1 MRHPSLVARGW
12 KAAPAAFFFQV
23 KCETA
28 RPYSSFKEFD
38 MNLSDL
44 RNTLP
49 DYAKDLKLNLDSVL
63 SETGAAGLDGKQ
75 VRAIALASAIGARHA
90 PLVSA
95 LEQFA
100 AEQLSPE
107 QIQGAKA
114 AAAIMAMNNIY
125 YRATHLIHN
134 DEYGQLRAGLR
145 MNVMANPGLDKV
157 TFELASLA
165 VSAINGCGACLDSH
179 ERVIREHDVSA
190 QGVQSA
196 LKIAAVVHAVA
207 VTLEPGAA
215 SA

>member
-1 MRHPSLVARGW
+1 MTL
-12 KAAPAAFFFQV
+12 Q
-23 KCETA
+23 
-28 RPYSSFKEFD
+28 
-38 MNLSDL
+38 DL
-44 RNTLP
+44 RNALP

-63 SETGAAGLDGKQ
+63 SETGAAGLKAKQ
-75 VRAIALASAIGARHA
+75 IRVVALACAIASRHA
-90 PLVSA
+90 PLVAA
-95 LEQFA
+95 LKQFA

-107 QIQGAKA
+107 EINGARA

-145 MNVMANPGLDKV
+145 MNVMANPGIDKL

-165 VSAINGCGACLDSH
+165 VSAINGCGACMDSH
-179 ERVIREHDVSA
+179 ERTLRKHDEVSA

-207 VTLEPGAA
+207 VTLEQTPA
-215 SA
+215 

>member
-1 MRHPSLVARGW
+1 
-12 KAAPAAFFFQV
+12 
-23 KCETA
+23 
-28 RPYSSFKEFD
+28 
-38 MNLSDL
+38 
-44 RNTLP
+44 
-49 DYAKDLKLNLDSVL
+49 
-63 SETGAAGLDGKQ
+63 
-75 VRAIALASAIGARHA
+75 LASAIAGRHA

-95 LEQFA
+95 IEAFA

-107 QIQGAKA
+107 EINGAKA

-134 DEYGQLRAGLR
+134 DEYGTMRAGLR
-145 MNVMANPGLDKV
+145 MNVMANPGVDKM

-179 ERVIREHDVSA
+179 ERTLRQHDAVSA

-207 VTLEPGAA
+207 VTLEQS
-215 SA
+215 SAQ

>member
-1 MRHPSLVARGW
+1 
-12 KAAPAAFFFQV
+12 
-23 KCETA
+23 
-28 RPYSSFKEFD
+28 
-38 MNLSDL
+38 MNLAEL

-63 SETGAAGLDGKQ
+63 SDAGAAGLDGNQ
-75 VRAIALASAIGARHA
+75 VRAIALASAIAARHA
-90 PLVSA
+90 PLVVA
-95 LEQFA
+95 MEAFA
-100 AEQLSPE
+100 AEQLTPE
-107 QIQGAKA
+107 QIQGGKA
-114 AAAIMAMNNIY
+114 AAAIMAMNNVY

-134 DEYGQLRAGLR
+134 DEYGQLRTGLR

-165 VSAINGCGACLDSH
+165 VSAINGCGACMDSH

-207 VTLEPGAA
+207 VTLEQGSAA
-215 SA
+215 A

>member
-1 MRHPSLVARGW
+1 
-12 KAAPAAFFFQV
+12 
-23 KCETA
+23 
-28 RPYSSFKEFD
+28 

-49 DYAKDLKLNLDSVL
+49 DYAKDLKPTGYVL
-63 SETGAAGLDGKQ
+63 SAS
-75 VRAIALASAIGARHA
+75 VSRAWTTSNPYHRAVIGNRVTALAIGHAIEA
-90 PLVSA
+90 
-95 LEQFA
+95 FA

-107 QIQGAKA
+107 EINCAKA

-145 MNVMANPGLDKV
+145 MNIMASPGVDKI

-165 VSAINGCGACLDSH
+165 VSAINGCGMCMDSH
-179 ERVIREHDVSA
+179 ERTIRQHEVSA

-196 LKIAAVVHAVA
+196 LKIGAVVHAMA
-207 VTLEPGAA
+207 VTLEQAEA
-215 SA
+215 